1 MRRLIFGLVGGMCIF
16 LLVIACIFFLLM
28 RINPELARSVEDTN
42 KTEFGKISE
51 DWESTIRSWITWIE
65 QR

>member
-16 LLVIACIFFLLM
+16 LFVVACILFLLM

-42 KTEFGKISE
+42 EKEFGKISE
-51 DWESTIRSWITWIE
+51 DWESTIRSWRTWIE